1 MIQSR
6 LSVKTDF
13 PSDIGTNPYTIN
25 INGQYEWVDNYLKFG
40 DLIEEHM
47 GKEARDFYFET
58 LYSLLDSREAEDEEE
73 EEPVVQKEQPNG
85 RKQRN
90 LEGHKG
96 LRRIVP
102 SVKYGEN

>member
-13 PSDIGTNPYTIN
+13 PSDIATEPYTIN

-58 LYSLLDSREAEDEEE
+58 LYRLLDNQEEEDEEEE

-85 RKQRN
+85 RKS
-90 LEGHKG
+90 GKG
-96 LRRIVP
+96 IRASSKRLF
-102 SVKYGEN
+102 

>member
-13 PSDIGTNPYTIN
+13 PSDIETEPYIIN

-58 LYSLLDSREAEDEEE
+58 IYSLLDSRKTEV
-73 EEPVVQKEQPNG
+73 EEPVVQKEQQNG
-85 RKQRN
+85 RKS
-90 LEGHKG
+90 GKG
-96 LRRIVP
+96 VRASSKRLF
-102 SVKYGEN
+102 